1 MKQEVTKMSKLGVI
15 ALRFDNNSR
24 SLKDFD
30 EALRYFREKTDII
43 KDAETE
49 KYINRMLT
57 VLTPISDAI
66 KNKLSSTWEI
76 SGQNII
82 KILKSRHE
90 KDWATYK
97 SRLLKL
103 EDKVNSE
110 KFQLSK
116 IDYDILNDVAD
127 AIDVECNDLFNRMG
141 ET

>member
-1 MKQEVTKMSKLGVI
+1 MSKLGVI

-43 KDAETE
+43 KDADTE
-49 KYINRMLT
+49 KHINRMLT

-66 KNKLSSTWEI
+66 KNKLSRTEEI
-76 SGQNII
+76 SDQNII
-82 KILKSRHE
+82 KILKARHE

-103 EDKVNSE
+103 EEKVNSDT
-110 KFQLSK
+110 FQLSK
-116 IDYDILNDVAD
+116 KDYDILNDVAD

>member
-1 MKQEVTKMSKLGVI
+1 MSKLGVI

-24 SLKDFD
+24 TLKDFD
-30 EALRYFREKTDII
+30 EALRHFREKTDII
-43 KDAETE
+43 KDSETE

-66 KNKLSSTWEI
+66 KNKLSSTGEI
-76 SGQNII
+76 SDQNIV

-103 EDKVNSE
+103 ADKVNSD

-116 IDYDILNDVAD
+116 LDYDILNDVAD

-141 ET
+141 ES